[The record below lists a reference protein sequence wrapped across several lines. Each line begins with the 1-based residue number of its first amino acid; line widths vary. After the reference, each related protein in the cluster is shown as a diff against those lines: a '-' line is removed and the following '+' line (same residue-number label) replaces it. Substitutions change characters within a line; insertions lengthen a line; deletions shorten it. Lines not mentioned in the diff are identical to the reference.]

1 MRDTRDER
9 NEYEAD
15 PDYRF
20 TLANERT
27 FLAWIR
33 TALGLLAGAV
43 ALVHVVSADRVT
55 PAQRTIGAA
64 LTALALLIAVTALR
78 RWWLVQQHM
87 RRGTDLPANRDPIY
101 LSLAV
106 AGIAVAVGIL
116 LIWFR
121 EQI

>member
-1 MRDTRDER
+1 MRDPRDER
-9 NEYEAD
+9 NEHEAD

-33 TALGLLAGAV
+33 TALGFMAGAV
-43 ALVHVVSADRVT
+43 ALVHVVSAERVT
-55 PAQRTIGAA
+55 TAQRTIAAA
-64 LTALALLIAVTALR
+64 LTALALVIAVTALR

-87 RRGTDLPANRDPIY
+87 RRGADLPANRDPLY

-121 EQI
+121 DQI